1 MEEYG
6 LFLLLGICLAL
17 TTLTLIISLSIV
29 KSAHKET
36 LKVLQQATLALATT
50 IDAKDNYIDGHSH
63 RVADYAVAIAKKA
76 GKTAAECEQIRLIA
90 LLHDIGKIG
99 IPDAIICKPSSLTD
113 EEYDIVKTHSAVG
126 REILSK
132 ISLFPELTIGA
143 SFHHERYD
151 GTGYPFGLK
160 GEEIPEIA
168 RIISVADTYDAMASK
183 RSYRD
188 ILPKEK
194 IREEL
199 VKGMG
204 TQFDPK
210 FAKIMIDFIDEG
222 SPEIAL
228 S

>member
-1 MEEYG
+1 MEECT
-6 LFLLLGICLAL
+6 FLLMGIYLVSIALTSITSLVIVKKAHKDELDILHQAILAL
-17 TTLTLIISLSIV
+17 V
-29 KSAHKET
+29 
-36 LKVLQQATLALATT
+36 TT
-50 IDAKDNYIDGHSH
+50 IDAKDDYIDGHSR
-63 RVADYAVAIAKKA
+63 RVADYSVAIAKKA
-76 GKTAAECEQIRLIA
+76 GKSVAECEQIRLIA
-90 LLHDIGKIG
+90 LLHDIGKVG
-99 IPDAIICKPSSLTD
+99 IPDAIIEKPSSLTD
-113 EEYDIVKTHSAVG
+113 EEYDIIKTHSAVG

-132 ISLFPELTIGA
+132 ISRFPELTIGA

-151 GTGYPFGLK
+151 GKGYPFGLK

-210 FAKIMIDFIDEG
+210 FAKIMVDFIDNG
-222 SPEIAL
+222 NPEIAF